1 LGYTYALSGR
11 PAGAV
16 SLLEEA
22 LEQAAT
28 MRQLSHY
35 ALRIGYLGEA
45 YLLAGRR
52 DDAVQLAGRAL
63 DLCCERK
70 ERGHQA
76 WALRLLGEIH
86 AHQEPPEVER
96 AEDIYQQAMTLAVEL
111 GMGPLQAHCHLGLGM
126 LLARIGRREQ
136 ARIELSAAIEL
147 YRAMDMTF
155 WPDRAEA
162 ALAALPQADTAHKM
176 PL

>member
-1 LGYTYALSGR
+1 LGYAYALSGR
-11 PAGAV
+11 VAGAV

-22 LEQAAT
+22 LEQAT
-28 MRQLSHY
+28 PIRQLFHY
-35 ALRIGYLGEA
+35 ALWITYLGEA

-86 AHQEPPEVER
+86 AHQDPPGVER
-96 AEDIYQQAMTLAVEL
+96 AEDSYRQAMTLAGEL
-111 GMGPLQAHCHLGLGM
+111 GMRPLQAHCHLGLGM
-126 LLARIGRREQ
+126 LSAMLRRPEQ
-136 ARIELSAAIEL
+136 ARAELSTAIEL
-147 YRAMDMTF
+147 YGAMDMTF

-162 ALAALPQADTAHKM
+162 ALISLP
-176 PL
+176 